1 MALCQ
6 SWNAFVVSFN
16 NDAKAYRERI
26 TAARQRFET
35 FSRRH
40 MIDRLHSEAV
50 PVGIRA
56 TEFDISHGTS
66 TRSEL
71 SRRFCMQD
79 SELSG
84 MLLKLSRGRDQVA
97 RHAKRELHE
106 PQLESSD
113 RPSYRSNRGNSR
125 QVTRRQ
131 VPTAVAQAAPRLNGK
146 QLCLRYISAKGC
158 PSKVSDRCTYEFL
171 GHFTPDTLAPIV
183 QEYVVEKYGGLS
195 SEMSSHV

>member
-1 MALCQ
+1 
-6 SWNAFVVSFN
+6 
-16 NDAKAYRERI
+16 
-26 TAARQRFET
+26 
-35 FSRRH
+35 
-40 MIDRLHSEAV
+40 
-50 PVGIRA
+50 
-56 TEFDISHGTS
+56 
-66 TRSEL
+66 
-71 SRRFCMQD
+71 MQD

-125 QVTRRQ
+125 QVTRQ
-131 VPTAVAQAAPRLNGK
+131 HLPIAVTKAAPRLNGK
-146 QLCLRYISAKGC
+146 QVCLRYISANGC

-195 SEMSSHV
+195 SEMSSRV